1 MDQDLNKLAMCDIF
15 DGLSRHE
22 LKHVLNQISYNIKT
36 FSQGQVI
43 FSQHHL
49 SQNLGILIKGRIKV
63 AKFLPS
69 GKSIII
75 ARFIQPASFGE
86 GTVFS
91 SEDLNPSTVIAD
103 CPTRVLFID
112 RNNLLTLFFL
122 NQQIMNNFLKLLSQ
136 RLLLLNQKISLLSLS
151 SIREKISYYL
161 LDQAAKQ
168 NAYTIKLPYTKTY
181 LANYLCVPRPSLS
194 REISK
199 MQKDG
204 LIQTEGRTIMITD
217 MNSLEELLL

>member
-1 MDQDLNKLAMCDIF
+1 MNKDLDKLEMCNIF
-15 DGLSRHE
+15 DGLSKHE
-22 LKHVLNQISYNIKT
+22 LKDVMSQIFYNIKN

-49 SQNLGILIKGRIKV
+49 SQNLGILIKGRVKV

-75 ARFIQPASFGE
+75 ARFTHPASFGE

-103 CPTRVLFID
+103 SPTRVLFID
-112 RNNLLTLFFL
+112 RSNLLKLFFT

-168 NAYTIKLPYTKTY
+168 NSYIIKLPYAKTY
-181 LANYLCVPRPSLS
+181 LAHYLCVPRPSLS
-194 REISK
+194 REISR

-204 LIQTEGRTIMITD
+204 LIRSEGRTIVIINMD
-217 MNSLEELLL
+217 ALEKLLL